1 LHNSDK
7 ELVELKSQ
15 ADEETMED
23 EGTGPTKVNGLKTQ
37 NCNQMISF
45 TSILREK
52 NEWVKRV
59 LLQSKG

>member
-23 EGTGPTKVNGLKTQ
+23 EGTGLTKVNVLKTQ

-45 TSILREK
+45 TSILKEK
-52 NEWVKRV
+52 NEWVKRI
-59 LLQSKG
+59 LQQSKE